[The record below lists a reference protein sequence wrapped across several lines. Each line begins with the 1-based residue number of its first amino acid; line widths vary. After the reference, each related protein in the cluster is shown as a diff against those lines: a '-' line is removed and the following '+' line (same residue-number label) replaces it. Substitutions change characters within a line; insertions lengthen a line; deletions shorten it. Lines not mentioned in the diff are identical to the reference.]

1 MATLP
6 DNFRPLLWSYN
17 FSATDPERHKKTII
31 TQTINYGDLHHWRWL
46 VRFYGKEAIR
56 QIVSHIPVS
65 EFRPRVRKLA
75 ALLFSIDSFNHAPR
89 GTGRKE

>member
-6 DNFRPLLWSYN
+6 DNFKPLFWSYN
-17 FSATDPERHKKTII
+17 FQTTDTERHKKIII
-31 TQTINYGDLHHWRWL
+31 TQTINYGDLPHWRWL
-46 VRFYGKEAIR
+46 VRFYGKETIR
-56 QIVSHIPVS
+56 QIVSHISVS

-75 ALLFSIDSFNHAPR
+75 ALLFSIDSFNYAPR